1 MSSWPL
7 GPIFNF
13 EKEIAVSPFV
23 NAQGAGFNYENR
35 VVVRLPILMTLLNDE
50 RTAKFQALSTVTH
63 EMYHVTG
70 FRAPYPRS
78 YLEAYW
84 EEETAGD
91 ICRFT
96 ETTRTFEEI
105 AREFF
110 LNFDSPVLAEVNKHL
125 GYEHFPAP
133 PYSLEQMMEKMAK
146 NGVIQKIGDGSFRCS
161 SFEEGKQWLV

>member
-1 MSSWPL
+1 
-7 GPIFNF
+7 
-13 EKEIAVSPFV
+13 
-23 NAQGAGFNYENR
+23 
-35 VVVRLPILMTLLNDE
+35 MTLLNDE

-161 SFEEGKQWLV
+161 SFEEGRQSSLEKIEIPITEFICVNCRSKDDLRSQNFLPLM